1 MSLDWFRALRDVIVT
16 SLRDS
21 RLPFPVD
28 RSICSRWRE
37 DLVFDSDGGTILYTS
52 CLYQLAPVIEKAV
65 TELEK
70 FGVTKGGVLTRFAVV
85 GTRVFG
91 KALLR
96 PSDEELDRANRI
108 VRNIHNMLKGIGVRF
123 RVLDNEPY
131 SGALLYE
138 LGFVNEFA
146 DYARSVYKVFRDN
159 NVSEVIT
166 IDPHTQYTLERL
178 YPPKYVPEFN
188 IKVRSYLDYLD
199 PGRVKVK
206 LSEFTVHDSCLYAR
220 YLNKHDLIRGL
231 LRGKL
236 MLRRTR

>member
-1 MSLDWFRALRDVIVT
+1 ML
-16 SLRDS
+16 
-21 RLPFPVD
+21 
-28 RSICSRWRE
+28 
-37 DLVFDSDGGTILYTS
+37 
-52 CLYQLAPVIEKAV
+52 
-65 TELEK
+65 
-70 FGVTKGGVLTRFAVV
+70 
-85 GTRVFG
+85 
-91 KALLR
+91 KAL
-96 PSDEELDRANRI
+96 
-108 VRNIHNMLKGIGVRF
+108 GIRF

-199 PGRVKVK
+199 PGRVRVR
-206 LSEFTVHDSCLYAR
+206 LSEFTIHDSCLYAR
-220 YLNKHDLIRGL
+220 YLNKYDLIRGGL
-231 LRGKL
+231 LRGGKADVKEDPVITGRDTSHCCGGPIESTYPEVAAKL
-236 MLRRTR
+236 PVIGLGSWLGSLGT